1 MTNFL
6 EHDRLV
12 MSVKGKHVFKG
23 GALAPPLL
31 VIAGLATTS
40 FVHFFPFVYYSRRFE
55 CVNAVFISQG
65 WLLNFDYKVSLC
77 RTSQRIA
84 RAFRLEAQDDLL
96 VHEHRELKDVDL
108 LAHGADDF
116 VNFIAAKRDEVARV
130 QYYFSDYVTLGVLDY
145 DLKREV
151 VISAI
156 SERERDR
163 EERKMLKHQ
172 IFQNHPVV

>member
-1 MTNFL
+1 M
-6 EHDRLV
+6 
-12 MSVKGKHVFKG
+12 
-23 GALAPPLL
+23 
-31 VIAGLATTS
+31 
-40 FVHFFPFVYYSRRFE
+40 
-55 CVNAVFISQG
+55 NAVLISQG

-84 RAFRLEAQDDLL
+84 KAFRLKAQDDLL

-108 LAHGADDF
+108 LAHGADQF
-116 VNFIAAKRDEVARV
+116 VNFVAAKRDEVARV

-156 SERERDR
+156 SERER
-163 EERKMLKHQ
+163 
-172 IFQNHPVV
+172 